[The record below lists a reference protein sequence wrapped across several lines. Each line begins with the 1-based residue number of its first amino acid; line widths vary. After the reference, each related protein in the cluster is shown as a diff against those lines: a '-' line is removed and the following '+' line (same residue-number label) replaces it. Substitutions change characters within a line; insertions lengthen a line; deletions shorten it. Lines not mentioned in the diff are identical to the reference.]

1 MLRFPIALAILGL
14 MALPA
19 LADVDPTSDATT
31 PMDTITGNQAQPTD
45 NTLSNAEVER
55 LQQNAAHGVVT
66 PPPAEDPSMEMPV
79 GRPLAPAP
87 PPGQPLENQGNSP

>member
-1 MLRFPIALAILGL
+1 

-45 NTLSNAEVER
+45 NTLSTAEVKR
-55 LQQNAAHGVVT
+55 LQQNAAQGIVT
-66 PPPAEDPSMEMPV
+66 PPPAADPTIQMMIA
-79 GRPLAPAP
+79 RPLMPAP